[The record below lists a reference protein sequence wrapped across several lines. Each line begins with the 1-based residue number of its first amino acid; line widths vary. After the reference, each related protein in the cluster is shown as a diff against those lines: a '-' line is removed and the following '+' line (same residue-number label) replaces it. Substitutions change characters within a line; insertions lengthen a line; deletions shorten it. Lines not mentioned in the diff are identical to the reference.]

1 MKISEYLTYSE
12 ATKSQTA
19 IRRGIRNDP
28 TEEQLTNMKYVA
40 VNVFDPVRRFV
51 NGPLHASSF
60 FRSKALNRA
69 IGGSSKTSQHMKGE
83 AIDIDA
89 DTFGYGTNAGI
100 FTFIRKYLNHDQ
112 VIGEYP
118 DIFGNFAWVHV
129 SLRRDGKNRKQAL
142 VKLRDRYIN
151 YSDWK
156 IGMV

>member
-19 IRRGIRNDP
+19 IRHGIRNEP
-28 TEEQLTNMKYVA
+28 NEEQLANMKFIA
-40 VNVFDPVRRFV
+40 KEVFDPVRRFV

-60 FRSKALNRA
+60 FRSLDLNKT

-100 FTFIRKYLNHDQ
+100 FAFIKKYIVFDQ
-112 VIGEYP
+112 LIGEYP
-118 DIFGNFAWVHV
+118 DKNGNFAWVHV
-129 SLRRDGKNRKQAL
+129 SLRRDGKNRKEIL
-142 VKLRDRYIN
+142 VKLRSKYIRF
-151 YSDWK
+151 SDWK
-156 IGMV
+156 SGMV